1 MKIRPLSAVVLV
13 TVCASSAPAQ
23 QPAAVQRV
31 LLEAP
36 LWGRDY
42 PALLA
47 QLKAL
52 RDAGETTAYVFADR
66 AAGASAFPTQQAA
79 QTRVERLRTSGA
91 QAALLQPQFQTLQR
105 QAAQPVAPLRVESA
119 RLIDGDG
126 YHVVLNRATG
136 GELLPPALTI
146 QTVRGR
152 LGEPERVTTQ
162 TIQSIGDRRPVILT
176 LHQYANGAIAYA
188 ESNQTEPG
196 VVERVVLNLATV
208 VPVVSR

>member
-1 MKIRPLSAVVLV
+1 MTIRTCVLV
-13 TVCASSAPAQ
+13 MLLTAFGLSVTAQ
-23 QPAAVQRV
+23 QAANAQRV
-31 LLEAP
+31 LLETS

-42 PALLA
+42 PALLG
-47 QLKAL
+47 QLRAL

-79 QTRVERLRTSGA
+79 QARVERFRAASA
-91 QAALLQPQFQTLQR
+91 QAGQLQPQFQTLQR
-105 QAAQPVAPLRVESA
+105 QTTPAAAPLRVDSA

-126 YHVVLNRATG
+126 YHVVLTRTG
-136 GELLPPALTI
+136 VELLPPGLTI
-146 QTVRGR
+146 QTVRSR
-152 LGEPERVTTQ
+152 LGNPERVATQ

-176 LHQYANGAIAYA
+176 LHLYANGAIAYA

-196 VVERVVLNLATV
+196 VVERVVLNLSTV

>member
-1 MKIRPLSAVVLV
+1 MTIRSLALSLALV
-13 TVCASSAPAQ
+13 TTSSPLTLAQ
-23 QPAAVQRV
+23 QPANAQRI
-31 LLEAP
+31 LLEST

-47 QLKAL
+47 QLKTL
-52 RDAGETTAYVFADR
+52 RDAGETTAYVFVDR
-66 AAGASAFPTQQAA
+66 AAGASAFSTQQAA

-91 QAALLQPQFQTLQR
+91 QAAQLQPQFQTLQR
-105 QAAQPVAPLRVESA
+105 QAAPLRVATA

-126 YHVVLNRATG
+126 FHVVLDRAG
-136 GELLPPALTI
+136 GVELLPPALTV
-146 QTVRGR
+146 QTVRSR
-152 LGEPERVTTQ
+152 LGAPERVTTQ

-196 VVERVVLNLATV
+196 VVERVVLNLSTV